1 MNTKLASEVVRHIE
15 SYPDNYSQVHMGEQT
30 ELGTVASIGGY
41 VCLFGG
47 RAKVKNQAVVITQ
60 IEDQVEQCFIKTT
73 AELLEIPYS
82 VAFRM
87 TILSDDYTAFE
98 ALRSISMGKLPNWR
112 MIWDKRRQQKAL
124 A

>member
-15 SYPDNYSQVHMGEQT
+15 QYPQNHCELHWGEQT

-41 VCLFGG
+41 ICLFGG
-47 RAKVKNQAVVITQ
+47 RAKVKNQAIVIGE
-60 IEDQVEQCFIKTT
+60 IEGEVEQDFTKVTMQ
-73 AELLEIPYS
+73 LLEIPYS

-87 TILSDDYTAFE
+87 TVLSDEYTAFE

-112 MIWDKRRQQKAL
+112 YIWNKRNELKS
-124 A
+124 